1 MTERPPACRPADFT
15 DEHRATV
22 CRIGQG
28 SECCRYLTVGAD
40 GFACERRTSMRYA
53 IDHRASEMISQ
64 GDNCDGVY
72 EPRPAFRLLA
82 DRFEH
87 QAGAIV
93 YDAKGYDY
101 GLASDDTRATGKPH
115 VSVTLEPSG
124 DYPTFTVAVADLERI
139 EA

>member
-1 MTERPPACRPADFT
+1 MRGCLPAAFT
-15 DEHRATV
+15 DEHRASV

-28 SECCRYLTVGAD
+28 AACCRYLTVGAE
-40 GFACERRTSMRYA
+40 GWACEKRTSMRHG
-53 IDHRASEMISQ
+53 IDHRAPEMISQ

-87 QAGAIV
+87 KAGAIC
-93 YDAKGYDY
+93 YDAKSYDY
-101 GLASDDTRATGKPH
+101 GLASDDTRATGQPH

-139 EA
+139 EP